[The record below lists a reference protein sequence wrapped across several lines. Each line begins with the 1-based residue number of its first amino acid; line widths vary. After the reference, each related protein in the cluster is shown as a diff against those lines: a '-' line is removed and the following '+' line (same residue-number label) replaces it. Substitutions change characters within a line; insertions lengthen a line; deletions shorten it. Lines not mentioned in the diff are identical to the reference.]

1 MLNYKGFLGSVAYDD
16 SAETFYGTVVNANTA
31 MSFRGQSVDE
41 LKASFY
47 DVIDTYLE
55 DCAGRGVDP
64 EKPYNG
70 KITLRVPPQLHRQ
83 IAAKAAAR
91 RESMNNYLESILVH
105 DAETTDC

>member
-1 MLNYKGFLGSVAYDD
+1 MLKYKGFLGSVEYDD
-16 SAETFYGTVVNANTA
+16 SAETFYGTVVNANTI
-31 MSFRGQSVDE
+31 MSFRGTSVDE

-47 DVIDTYLE
+47 DVIDTYLD
-55 DCAGRGVDP
+55 DCTGRGVDP

-91 RESMNNYLESILVH
+91 RESMNNYLESILEREV
-105 DAETTDC
+105 ETV